1 MMYYDA
7 NVLANQ
13 VAASGLI
20 VWIIRALKQSR
31 LPWLSWINEHSW
43 LVNRTLSIVAALL
56 VSLGLSYQY
65 SYTPD
70 GVLTLSLSGLTLAS
84 LIDHAR
90 TWLVGY
96 ILQQTGY
103 RVTEPSTEP

>member
-20 VWIIRALKQSR
+20 VWVIRALKQSR
-31 LPWLSWINEHSW
+31 APWLSWVNEHSW
-43 LVNRTLSIVAALL
+43 LVNRTLGIGAALA

-70 GVLTLSLSGLTLAS
+70 GVLTLSLSGLTIAS
-84 LIDHAR
+84 LIDHGR

-103 RVTEPSTEP
+103 RVTERASD